1 MRLARG
7 LVSAAPRSDDEPGV
21 GPNGGDPLDLADL
34 VAAGR
39 RHDVAR
45 ATARVRATIRT
56 HESVAHAAACQ
67 VRMVFRF
74 TAVIAITD
82 THLYAAFA
90 RPVAGTH
97 AIRLSALQDISMAR
111 CTRRGH
117 RHLLVRG
124 QRRRWRFLEVEPAG
138 RAAQIAEHLRTH
150 RQDPA
155 ATRPERAGQRST

>member
-1 MRLARG
+1 MRFARG
-7 LVSAAPRSDDEPGV
+7 LVGAAPRCDDELG
-21 GPNGGDPLDLADL
+21 GTPNGGDPLDLADL

-45 ATARVRATIRT
+45 ATARLRATIRT

-74 TAVIAITD
+74 TAVIAVTD

-90 RPVAGTH
+90 RPIAGTH
-97 AIRLSALQDISMAR
+97 AVRLSALQDISMAR
-111 CTRRGH
+111 CTSLGH

-150 RQDPA
+150 RHDAA
-155 ATRPERAGQRST
+155 ATGRGPAGQRLT